1 MPRTYSSPLR
11 EAEAARTRRRIV
23 EAAGTLFARSGYN
36 GTTMR
41 DIAREAEV
49 SVQSVRLAGAKASL
63 LIAAFETAFTGNE
76 WAQSLSERDE
86 VRDLMSLPSTD
97 EALSRY
103 LDYIAE
109 ANRRSAA
116 LSRAMQSAAEIDGA
130 AAAAVED
137 LWKRRWSDMR
147 IAAEWTVSRGL
158 LVAETPEALETAAAE
173 LSLIVGPE
181 AHLFFTDQVGWDHAR
196 YRWWLGSSLTALLGS
211 WSERRSSQTSTRVL
225 SD

>member
-1 MPRTYSSPLR
+1 MPRTYTSPLR

-211 WSERRSSQTSTRVL
+211 WSERRSVKSSPA
-225 SD
+225 